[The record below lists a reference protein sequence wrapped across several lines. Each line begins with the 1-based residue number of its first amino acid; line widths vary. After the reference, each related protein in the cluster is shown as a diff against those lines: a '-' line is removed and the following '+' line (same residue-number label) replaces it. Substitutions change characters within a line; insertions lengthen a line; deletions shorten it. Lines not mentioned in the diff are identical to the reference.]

1 MQWNKKIIR
10 GSKFG
15 LNLEEWEEVTMR
27 MNVLLIKD
35 EASMYSFDNHNRE
48 IQIILLVALSIV
60 IAGLL

>member
-1 MQWNKKIIR
+1 MQWNNKIIR

-35 EASMYSFDNHNRE
+35 EASMYSLDNHNRE
-48 IQIILLVALSIV
+48 IQIIFLYVVTL
-60 IAGLL
+60 